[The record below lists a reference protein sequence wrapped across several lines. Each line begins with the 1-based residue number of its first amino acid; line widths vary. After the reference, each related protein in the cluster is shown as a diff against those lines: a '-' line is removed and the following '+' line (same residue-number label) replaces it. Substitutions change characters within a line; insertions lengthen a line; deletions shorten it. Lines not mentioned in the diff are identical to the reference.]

1 MRIFFTSDTH
11 FGEARRIKVDHRPFA
26 SVAEQDKTLIARWNA
41 LVKPKDEI
49 YHLGDFT
56 NAKDP
61 GRVTKLL
68 AALNGRKHLII
79 GNNDSRATIANK
91 GWASVV
97 YYAEIEVAGK
107 LLILCH
113 YPFRT
118 WHSMG
123 KGSINLH
130 GHSHGK
136 LKEATR
142 QYDVGVDVFDFR
154 PVTLATILARRRRH
168 LRKRK
173 KKPAGK
179 R

>member
-11 FGEARRIKVDHRPFA
+11 FGEARRIKVDHRPFT
-26 SVAEQDKTLIARWNA
+26 SVAEQDKKLIARWNA
-41 LVKPKDEI
+41 VVGPKDAI

-79 GNNDSRATIANK
+79 GNNDSKATIANK
-91 GWASVV
+91 AWASVAH
-97 YYAEIEVAGK
+97 YAEIEVEGK

-118 WHSMG
+118 WHNMG
-123 KGSINLH
+123 KGSIDLH
-130 GHSHGK
+130 GHSHGR

-154 PVTLATILARRRRH
+154 PVTLKTILASRRRR
-168 LRKRK
+168 RK
-173 KKPAGK
+173 KKPAK
-179 R
+179 RR